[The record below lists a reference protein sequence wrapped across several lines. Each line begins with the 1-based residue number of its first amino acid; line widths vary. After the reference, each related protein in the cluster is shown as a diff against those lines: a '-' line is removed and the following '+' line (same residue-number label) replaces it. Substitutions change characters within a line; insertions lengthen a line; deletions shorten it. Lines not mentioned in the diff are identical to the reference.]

1 MSMGKIFRPL
11 EEVALGKKPLLALA
25 AVFLTSAAAWSFPQP
40 QAALADLY
48 RKGSIKFAPAAAV
61 DEATLPKDVFLQQVT
76 DVREDSRSNVY
87 VCDSRASSVFKF
99 DPAGKFLK
107 SIGRKGQGPGEFNLP
122 FKIAVTS
129 DRLFVYDLMNR
140 RLCALTLEGEFIKSV
155 PLVTGEGRPE
165 GMSALPNGDLVM
177 GWETIHYED
186 ETKPQDYETR
196 VYAPDL
202 SLRKTLSKH
211 AIWRNKYMQI
221 EGFGRR
227 TNIIQPFSPLVSWGV
242 TPDGKVVVGFQK
254 EYAIDL
260 YDPARGKIASFT
272 HASEPV
278 AVTDKDKEAFFAS
291 LTFGYSDSSGNM
303 GTVQKGTPEPIM
315 KATEFPKVKPAF
327 FDLLADSDGNIL
339 VFPHRKTRDEEGR
352 VFDAFTPE
360 GKFIGTVKV
369 EGPEGMPRDTVVR
382 NGSFWATQTDA
393 EGNVRVIKRKISG

>member
-1 MSMGKIFRPL
+1 
-11 EEVALGKKPLLALA
+11 
-25 AVFLTSAAAWSFPQP
+25 
-40 QAALADLY
+40 
-48 RKGSIKFAPAAAV
+48 
-61 DEATLPKDVFLQQVT
+61 
-76 DVREDSRSNVY
+76 
-87 VCDSRASSVFKF
+87 
-99 DPAGKFLK
+99 
-107 SIGRKGQGPGEFNLP
+107 
-122 FKIAVTS
+122 
-129 DRLFVYDLMNR
+129 
-140 RLCALTLEGEFIKSV
+140 
-155 PLVTGEGRPE
+155 
-165 GMSALPNGDLVM
+165 MSALPNGDLVM